1 MNYWNIAVA
10 ADASHAA
17 LAEEIRTRL
26 AGSWRSSP
34 EATFTATSIA
44 DLDEDRIGQLDAVVL
59 VVDATSRDTPLL
71 RLLSFMEE
79 LHVPVV
85 ALVDRTPGAA
95 SVFGHTSVLIE
106 DRRCPGT
113 VLCARLH
120 GLLHRQRE
128 INMLRREFAI
138 ASRSHEGLEDEVA
151 RMHADLQLAAQ
162 AQRGFL
168 PADVPSLHGVTVA
181 SMWRPARYVSGDIFD
196 VIQLDDDRLGLFLA
210 DAVGHG
216 MAAALMTMV
225 ICQSLV
231 TRSRQGSTWRL
242 LRPADVLDQL
252 NETMVRRCSEPLQFA
267 TAVYAVLDCRT
278 RRLTLAG
285 AGHPPPIVVR
295 AGGGTESLTTSGGLL
310 GVFKDEVYDE
320 VEVDLRSGDRLL
332 IYTDGF
338 EQAFPPADG
347 DRSRL
352 HVPTVRYRQEFE
364 EVCSLPDPKEM
375 IDAIGRRLDAQLG
388 SLHQVD
394 DLTLVCVHAG
404 KVKAAQATVT
414 ASAAA

>member
-1 MNYWNIAVA
+1 MNHWNIAIA
-10 ADASHAA
+10 TDPGHAA
-17 LAEEIRTRL
+17 LAEEVRSRL

-34 EATFTATSIA
+34 EARFTATCVA
-44 DLDEDRIGQLDAVVL
+44 DLGEEQIEQLDAAVL
-59 VVDATSRDTPLL
+59 IVDAAAQDTPLL

-85 ALVDRTPGAA
+85 ALLDRTPGAA

-106 DRRCPGT
+106 DRRCSGT

-120 GLLHRQRE
+120 GMLHRQRE
-128 INMLRREFAI
+128 VNMLRREIAVAI
-138 ASRSHEGLEDEVA
+138 RSHDGLEDEVA
-151 RMHADLQLAAQ
+151 RMHNDLQLAAQ

-168 PADVPSLHGVTVA
+168 PGDVPSLHGITVA
-181 SMWRPARYVSGDIFD
+181 SMWRPARYVSGDIYD
-196 VIQLDDDRLGLFLA
+196 VVQLDDDRLGLFLA

-231 TRSRQGSTWRL
+231 TKVRQGSSWRV
-242 LRPADVLDQL
+242 LRPADVLSRL
-252 NETMVRRCSEPLQFA
+252 NARMMRRTTEPMRFA
-267 TAVYAVLDCRT
+267 TAVYAVLDCRS

-295 AGGGTESLTTSGGLL
+295 AGGGTESLSTSGGLL
-310 GVFKDEVYDE
+310 GVFKDEKYDE
-320 VEVDLRSGDRLL
+320 VEVELRSGDRLL

-338 EQAFPPADG
+338 EQAFPLPDG

-375 IDAIGRRLDAQLG
+375 IDAIGRRLDSQLG

-394 DLTLVCVHAG
+394 DLTLLCIHAG
-404 KVKAAQATVT
+404 KAQAE
-414 ASAAA
+414 ASPIAAAAAA